1 VPIPEQGSNQLIV
14 ATRLDDEHQTVRRE
28 RSLEFMAENF
38 RRHQCAEVFNGPNST
53 ASAKSNAWLG
63 VIIAVPERVAYLT
76 ADNQMTRKPN
86 LALNAEIEGRP

>member
-1 VPIPEQGSNQLIV
+1 MPIPEQGSNQLIV
-14 ATRLDDEHQTVRRE
+14 ATCLDDEHQTVRRE

-53 ASAKSNAWLG
+53 ASAWLG
-63 VIIAVPERVAYLT
+63 VIIAVPERAAYLT